1 MAVLIAGVGY
11 RNMHD
16 TSVGSLLV
24 PVLAEQSWPPDVAV
38 EVIDMFFGPVHAVHW
53 FQERPGHFTRVV
65 FVSAV
70 ERGRPTGSIH
80 SYRWDGALP
89 DPAAIQERVTEAVTG
104 LVSLDAMLVV
114 TGHFGALPAD
124 VRVVEV
130 EPAETSWGDG
140 LSPVVAAR
148 FDEIVAA
155 VRRAALEERYD

>member
-24 PVLAEQSWPPDVAV
+24 PVLAEQPWPREV

-53 FQERPGHFTRVV
+53 FQERPGHFSRVV

-70 ERGRPTGSIH
+70 ERGRPPGSIH
-80 SYRWDGALP
+80 SYSWDGALP
-89 DPAAIQERVTEAVTG
+89 DPAAIQARVTEAVTG

-130 EPAETSWGDG
+130 EPAETGWGDG

-155 VRRAALEERYD
+155 VRRAALEARYD